1 MDGIKNRNKT
11 HRIVKNK
18 YEDNDKNTMITKAL
32 LFNIP
37 RQCLRCRHYCKY
49 GFYDHRYIRSFDTD
63 INTFVCYSC
72 FDKKLK

>member
-37 RQCLRCRHYCKY
+37 RQCLRCRHYCK
-49 GFYDHRYIRSFDTD
+49 
-63 INTFVCYSC
+63 
-72 FDKKLK
+72 